1 MHNILSFLSI
11 IAFFFVG
18 DFSVSGYKLAYIL
31 LPSVFL
37 WNIYCRNYGSKQ
49 SLRLALIISILIF
62 VLLSPAYFF
71 NSHQGI
77 TYVYFLFLTTP
88 FVFWSFLNFP
98 FLHFYSTRVSYL
110 LSWLTSLLIF
120 IVAGPNVAYR
130 ISVAFLLF
138 TFFPTSSRASSNN
151 FLSSLPFFILSF
163 ATNSK
168 FAIILSFIIL
178 AIFLLS
184 RFFRTIYTL
193 YSKLSISKYSLYLL
207 LSVGSILT
215 LSAYFLLTYSR
226 IGEIYSILFEFDS
239 FSLISESARNRADW
253 YSYFFKPVS
262 SLTHHS
268 FFGSSEPLWGYY
280 PHNLFLDSLGH
291 FGILYFAFVV
301 FFLSF

>member
-1 MHNILSFLSI
+1 M
-11 IAFFFVG
+11 
-18 DFSVSGYKLAYIL
+18 
-31 LPSVFL
+31 
-37 WNIYCRNYGSKQ
+37 
-49 SLRLALIISILIF
+49 
-62 VLLSPAYFF
+62 
-71 NSHQGI
+71 
-77 TYVYFLFLTTP
+77 FLTTP

-110 LSWLTSLLIF
+110 LSLFTSLLIF

-138 TFFPTSSRASSNN
+138 YLLSPTSSRASSNN

-239 FSLISESARNRADW
+239 SQFLNLLAIVLIGTHISLSLSLL
-253 YSYFFKPVS
+253 
-262 SLTHHS
+262 LTHHS

-301 FFLSF
+301 FFSFFFSLLLSFPFFCPSFFL